1 MPLIWLTNSHK
12 DYDRVFIKH
21 MLADGKVTGGPKST
35 KEFSVDEL
43 RKMGMIGLY
52 KIEGADVK

>member
-1 MPLIWLTNSHK
+1 MPLIWLTNSHE
-12 DYDRVFIKH
+12 DYDNEFIKR
-21 MLADGKVTGGPKST
+21 MKMDGKVVGDPKST

-52 KIEGADVK
+52 KIEGANVK